1 MGVNAVNPQWL
12 IAAECDAWESDI
24 RTGRDTTHVPEQAL
38 ARLLEPGTT
47 EANAARLR
55 SVIRTTARCTQCR
68 ETGAERVARITAA
81 GWIGQTWGCSKC
93 VESAPAGVVEVL
105 TWV

>member
-1 MGVNAVNPQWL
+1 MGLNAVNPQWL
-12 IAAECDAWESDI
+12 IAAECDAWEGSI
-24 RTGRDTTHVPEQAL
+24 RAGQAWEDMAKQAL
-38 ARLLEPGTT
+38 DRLLEPGTT

-55 SVIRTTARCTQCR
+55 SVIRSTARCTQCR

-81 GWIGQTWGCSKC
+81 GWIGQTWGCSMC

>member
-1 MGVNAVNPQWL
+1 MGLNAVNPQWL

-24 RTGRDTTHVPEQAL
+24 REGRTWEDMAKQAL

-47 EANAARLR
+47 EANAVRLR
-55 SVIRTTARCTQCR
+55 GVIRSTARCTQCR